1 MKKIIYI
8 CDRCGKQISGK
19 MHRLATM
26 IFDESQETAEDV
38 YDGAE
43 LCEKCYEVIDKAV
56 MAAMQITKPEPKIK
70 DIGKVKALKAAG
82 WTLAKIADEFGV
94 TPQTV
99 ANTLKRAEKEGED
112 AGSE

>member
-1 MKKIIYI
+1 MKVISYK
-8 CDRCGKQISGK
+8 CDRCGKTITGK

-56 MAAMQITKPEPKIK
+56 AAAMQINKPEPKIK

-99 ANTLKRAEKEGED
+99 ANTLKRAKEDED
-112 AGSE
+112 DRSE

>member
-1 MKKIIYI
+1 MKKITYY
-8 CDRCGKQISGK
+8 CDRCNKLITGK
-19 MHRLATM
+19 MYRLATM
-26 IFDESQETAEDV
+26 AFGEDQEMAEDV

-56 MAAMQITKPEPKIK
+56 TAAMQVNKPEPKIK

-82 WTLAKIADEFGV
+82 WTLAKIAEEFGV

-99 ANTLKRAEKEGED
+99 ANTLKREKKED
-112 AGSE
+112 EDDRSE